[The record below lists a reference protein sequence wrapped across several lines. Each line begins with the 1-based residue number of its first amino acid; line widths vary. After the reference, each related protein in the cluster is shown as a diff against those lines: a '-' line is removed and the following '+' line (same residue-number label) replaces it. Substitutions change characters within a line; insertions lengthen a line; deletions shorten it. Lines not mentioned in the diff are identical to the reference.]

1 MLQKTRAIILHAYRY
16 GDSSLVVHAFTQAWG
31 RSAFMLKG
39 VRKSKKNQRSSMF
52 QPLYL
57 LDLDVYYRE
66 HREMH
71 WIRDASFSGV
81 AAVHEPDIIKSTQAI
96 FISEVLMKTIR
107 EEERNPAL
115 FDFLEQTSV
124 WLFAAG
130 QASPSFH
137 LYFLFMLSRF
147 LGFYP
152 RNNFSED
159 NRYFNVESGAFSSL
173 PDTLD
178 LKKETLLGLQWKAC
192 FQGDYRSD
200 YQVFNNHEKR
210 NMFLDSLLQFYR
222 IHHHAMRELKSLD
235 VLRTVFS

>member
-16 GDSSLVVHAFTQAWG
+16 GDSSLVVHAYTQAWG

-39 VRKSKKNQRSSMF
+39 VRKSKKSQRASMF

-66 HREMH
+66 QKEMH
-71 WIRDASFSGV
+71 WIRDASFSRP
-81 AAVHEPDIIKSTQAI
+81 AVVHALDIVKSTQAI
-96 FISEVLMKTIR
+96 FISEVLMKTIG

-115 FDFLEQTSV
+115 FGFLEQTSE
-124 WLFAAG
+124 WLFAPG
-130 QASPSFH
+130 EASPSFH
-137 LYFLFMLSRF
+137 LYFLFGLSRY

-159 NRYFNVESGAFSSL
+159 NRYFNVESGAFSSI

-178 LKKETLLGLQWKAC
+178 LQKETLLGLQWKAC
-192 FQGDYRSD
+192 FNSDYHSD
-200 YQVFNNHEKR
+200 YQVLNNHEKR
-210 NMFLDSLLQFYR
+210 NIFLDSLLQFYR
-222 IHHHAMRELKSLD
+222 THHHGMRELKSLD
-235 VLRTVFS
+235 VLRTVFG